1 VTVEPKKKKP
11 QTKALEGADKKEQS
25 HSSQTQSTVPFA
37 APVPG
42 QGPAYAKASAPLTEP
57 AGVAPQAEKETPLQ
71 GEVTWKSKGSKGG
84 SGGRELRRAR
94 IVITV
99 RRTPEYKKWLDENP
113 LQAIIAADV
122 DEEVNTDTRKQDTLP
137 S

>member
-1 VTVEPKKKKP
+1 LPE
-11 QTKALEGADKKEQS
+11 S
-25 HSSQTQSTVPFA
+25 
-37 APVPG
+37 PG
-42 QGPAYAKASAPLTEP
+42 VVAQ
-57 AGVAPQAEKETPLQ
+57 AGKETPPQ

-84 SGGRELRRAR
+84 PGGRELRRAR

-99 RRTPEYKKWLDENP
+99 KRTSEYKKWLEENP

-122 DEEVNTDTRKQDTLP
+122 DEEVTRKQTTLP